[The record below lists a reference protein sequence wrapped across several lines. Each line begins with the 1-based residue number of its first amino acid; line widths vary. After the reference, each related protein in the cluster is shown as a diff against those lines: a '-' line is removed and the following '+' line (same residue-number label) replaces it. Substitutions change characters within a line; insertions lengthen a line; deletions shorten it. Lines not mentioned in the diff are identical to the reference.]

1 MLSSFQHVFV
11 RHVFS
16 ASPTSLPS
24 TILYMPHRLKFGMNG
39 MRYSGVETM
48 RVAHL
53 EDLDGDGTLTMR

>member
-1 MLSSFQHVFV
+1 MLGSFQHLLV

-16 ASPTSLPS
+16 TSLPS

-39 MRYSGVETM
+39 MRYSGMETM

-53 EDLDGDGTLTMR
+53 EDLNGDGMVTAR

>member
-1 MLSSFQHVFV
+1 VLGNFQHLFV
-11 RHVFS
+11 PHVFS
-16 ASPTSLPS
+16 ISPTSLPS

-53 EDLDGDGTLTMR
+53 EDLDGDGTVTAR